1 MILNIF
7 YAVQSFQHRKTETP
21 AQGWRRA
28 GDTLPGGAE
37 RETPALGWRR
47 AGDALTGGVN
57 GSKYRGAA
65 SRCQGLDPRGTG
77 L

>member
-1 MILNIF
+1 MIYKDLYTIL
-7 YAVQSFQHRKTETP
+7 ACHSPEIETP

-28 GDTLPGGAE
+28 GDAIPGGVE

-57 GSKYRGAA
+57 GCKYRGAT

>member
-1 MILNIF
+1 MIYKVLCKILDCHGPNI
-7 YAVQSFQHRKTETP
+7 ETP

-47 AGDALTGGVN
+47 ADDALTGGVN
-57 GSKYRGAA
+57 GCEYRGAI
-65 SRCQGLDPRGTG
+65 SHCQGLDPRGTG